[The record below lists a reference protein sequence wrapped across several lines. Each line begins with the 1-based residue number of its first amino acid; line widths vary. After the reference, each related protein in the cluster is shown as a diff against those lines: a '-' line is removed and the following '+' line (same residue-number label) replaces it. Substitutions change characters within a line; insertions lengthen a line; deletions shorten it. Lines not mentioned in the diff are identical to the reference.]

1 MGDKRIKKINT
12 KNSFLNFYIPSNY
25 FENTINTCEL
35 KKYINKKLALFFTL
49 ERWKTTLRSR
59 MYTYVVVDNFCH
71 AHITKFCWN
80 NFFKSFGKS
89 LSQKLNFTRV
99 SGSCLLQKW
108 LRFCIDVWALLI
120 WASVDW
126 YSFALHRKTLYS
138 IDEIY
143 VSSITNS
150 LLYRAFY
157 TQENI

>member
-1 MGDKRIKKINT
+1 MNYKKKHQQETGAILHVGKRRYDPACID
-12 KNSFLNFYIPSNY
+12 L
-25 FENTINTCEL
+25 
-35 KKYINKKLALFFTL
+35 
-49 ERWKTTLRSR
+49 
-59 MYTYVVVDNFCH
+59 YVIVYNFCH

-80 NFFKSFGKS
+80 LVTLQLNSFGKS

-99 SGSCLLQKW
+99 SGSWFLQKW

-143 VSSITNS
+143 VFSITNS
-150 LLYRAFY
+150 LLYRAIY